1 MRDCRNWWR
10 RSATCRSEADA
21 AAGARPASASRRAR
35 ENAGVA
41 MRAIARRC
49 GWPVGSMAANLERG
63 VGPAAAAESSPG
75 CVDWRP
81 SRLLAAGLVLIGLLG
96 GCAVVASECPPR
108 LASPPAMLA
117 AGWGAALA
125 RRELRRPPRRL
136 RLAGARAWL
145 DDAPIAQARLY
156 WRGPLA
162 RLEFRDAQ
170 GRRGR
175 LLWWPDSL
183 DAHGRRELRL
193 AAAVAID
200 APAPRSVA
208 P

>member
-1 MRDCRNWWR
+1 M
-10 RSATCRSEADA
+10 DA
-21 AAGARPASASRRAR
+21 AAAAMRVAARAGGRLAGSLRSSLARAFVSAP
-35 ENAGVA
+35 NAG
-41 MRAIARRC
+41 
-49 GWPVGSMAANLERG
+49 PV
-63 VGPAAAAESSPG
+63 PG

-81 SRLLAAGLVLIGLLG
+81 SRLLAAALAALGLLAG
-96 GCAVVASECPPR
+96 VAALASE
-108 LASPPAMLA
+108 LPAHLGWPVAALA

-145 DDAPIAQARLY
+145 DDAPIAQAGLY

>member
-1 MRDCRNWWR
+1 M
-10 RSATCRSEADA
+10 
-21 AAGARPASASRRAR
+21 
-35 ENAGVA
+35 
-41 MRAIARRC
+41 
-49 GWPVGSMAANLERG
+49 
-63 VGPAAAAESSPG
+63 PG

-81 SRLLAAGLVLIGLLG
+81 SRLLAAALAALGLL
-96 GCAVVASECPPR
+96 
-108 LASPPAMLA
+108 
-117 AGWGAALA
+117 AGVAALA
-125 RRELRRPPRRL
+125 SELPAHLAGPWPRWRRVGRGWRRELRRPPRRL

-145 DDAPIAQARLY
+145 DDAPIAQAGLY

>member
-1 MRDCRNWWR
+1 M
-10 RSATCRSEADA
+10 SAA
-21 AAGARPASASRRAR
+21 
-35 ENAGVA
+35 VA
-41 MRAIARRC
+41 E
-49 GWPVGSMAANLERG
+49 PL
-63 VGPAAAAESSPG
+63 PG

-81 SRLLAAGLVLIGLLG
+81 SRLLAAGLILIGVLG

-108 LASPPAMLA
+108 LAWPVAALS
-117 AGWGAALA
+117 AGWGALLA
-125 RRELRRPPRRL
+125 RRELRRPPHRL

-156 WRGPLA
+156 WRGPLV
-162 RLEFRDAQ
+162 RLDFRAAD

-175 LLWWPDSL
+175 LLWWPDRL

-193 AAAVAID
+193 AAAVALS
-200 APAPRSVA
+200 APSPRSVA

>member
-1 MRDCRNWWR
+1 
-10 RSATCRSEADA
+10 
-21 AAGARPASASRRAR
+21 
-35 ENAGVA
+35 
-41 MRAIARRC
+41 
-49 GWPVGSMAANLERG
+49 MAANLERV

-81 SRLLAAGLVLIGLLG
+81 SRLLAAGLVLIGLLA
-96 GCAVVASECPPR
+96 GCAVVASECTPR
-108 LASPPAMLA
+108 LAWPLAMLA

>member
-1 MRDCRNWWR
+1 
-10 RSATCRSEADA
+10 
-21 AAGARPASASRRAR
+21 
-35 ENAGVA
+35 
-41 MRAIARRC
+41 MRAIAQAGGRLA
-49 GWPVGSMAANLERG
+49 GSLRAGL
-63 VGPAAAAESSPG
+63 AAAFVPMPVAGSAPG
-75 CVDWRP
+75 CVDWRA
-81 SRLLAAGLVLIGLLG
+81 SRLLAVALAALGVLAGAATL
-96 GCAVVASECPPR
+96 ASEAPAR
-108 LASPPAMLA
+108 LAWPVAALA
-117 AGWGAALA
+117 VGWGAALA

-183 DAHGRRELRL
+183 DAQGRRELRL

-200 APAPRSVA
+200 TPAPRSVA

>member
-1 MRDCRNWWR
+1 
-10 RSATCRSEADA
+10 
-21 AAGARPASASRRAR
+21 
-35 ENAGVA
+35 
-41 MRAIARRC
+41 MRAIVRC
-49 GWPVGSMAANLERG
+49 CGRLAGSVAANLDRI
-63 VGPAAAAESSPG
+63 VGAAAVAESSPG

-96 GCAVVASECPPR
+96 GGAVVASECPPR
-108 LASPPAMLA
+108 LAWPAAVLA
-117 AGWGAALA
+117 AGWGALLA

-145 DDAPIAQARLY
+145 DEAPIAQTRLH
-156 WRGPLA
+156 WRGPLI
-162 RLEFRDAQ
+162 RLEFRAAD

-193 AAAVAID
+193 AAAVATD
-200 APAPRSVA
+200 ACVPRSMA

>member
-1 MRDCRNWWR
+1 MTACDGTTACDG
-10 RSATCRSEADA
+10 ADA
-21 AAGARPASASRRAR
+21 HEGANAVAAAMRVAARVGGRLAGSLRSLRSGLARAFASAPHA
-35 ENAGVA
+35 
-41 MRAIARRC
+41 
-49 GWPVGSMAANLERG
+49 
-63 VGPAAAAESSPG
+63 GPAPG
-75 CVDWRP
+75 CVDWRA
-81 SRLLAAGLVLIGLLG
+81 SRLLAAALAALGLLAG
-96 GCAVVASECPPR
+96 VAALASE
-108 LASPPAMLA
+108 LPAHLGWPVAALA

-145 DDAPIAQARLY
+145 DDAPIAHARLY

-162 RLEFRDAQ
+162 RLEFRDAR

-175 LLWWPDSL
+175 LMWWPDSL